1 MSRDN
6 RIQPILDDLAELK
19 ELLLV
24 IDQTPSTPEILYK
37 LAGEKAQALTDA
49 IFLLHREVKQKV
61 SEQKDNDV
69 KESRDD
75 EVSVVPDLGYPEEPV
90 VDDEEVPFVVEC
102 MPSVEEEQEDIVVE
116 EISNDT
122 EMALNEEQNGQNIV
136 SKNIAGRE
144 SVCQIQ
150 EP

>member
-1 MSRDN
+1 M
-6 RIQPILDDLAELK
+6 
-19 ELLLV
+19 

-102 MPSVEEEQEDIVVE
+102 TPSVEEEQEDIVVE

-122 EMALNEEQNGQNIV
+122 EMALNEE
-136 SKNIAGRE
+136 
-144 SVCQIQ
+144 
-150 EP
+150 